1 MLTGEQGGFQ
11 AEKGVRRSFCKQ
23 VVYLHPVKHEQHL
36 LSFGW
41 EVRDVLQPLETVH
54 KPVFFFFE
62 FVFVTPPTPPVY
74 FSLHSSER
82 SGCQDFTEVLGFS
95 ETVT

>member
-11 AEKGVRRSFCKQ
+11 AEKGVRRSFCRQ

-36 LSFGW
+36 LSFSW

-54 KPVFFFFE
+54 KPGFFFSLSLYLLLLQLHLCIFPCTALKDQ
-62 FVFVTPPTPPVY
+62 VVRISQRCLASLRVT
-74 FSLHSSER
+74 
-82 SGCQDFTEVLGFS
+82 
-95 ETVT
+95 